1 MTGERRKQP
10 RVPKRFEGT
19 WRGASGA
26 MRCTVGDIS
35 LTGCYVHG
43 LAAPA
48 RGENTIV
55 TITFRP
61 NASIELPGK
70 VVYTDAGMGF
80 AVQFQ
85 DLDEALA
92 KRLSVM
98 IEQNKAE
105 AAVV

>member
-1 MTGERRKQP
+1 
-10 RVPKRFEGT
+10 
-19 WRGASGA
+19 

-48 RGENTIV
+48 KGESTIV
-55 TITFRP
+55 SIAFRP
-61 NASIELPGK
+61 NVSIELSGK

-85 DLDEALA
+85 DLDEART
-92 KRLSVM
+92 KRLSAL
-98 IEQNKAE
+98 IEEHKAE
-105 AAVV
+105 TAIA

>member
-10 RVPKRFEGT
+10 RVPKRIEGT

-48 RGENTIV
+48 IGESTIV
-55 TITFRP
+55 SIAFP

-80 AVQFQ
+80 GVQFQ

-92 KRLSVM
+92 KRLGAL
-98 IEQNKAE
+98 IELHKAQ
-105 AAVV
+105 AAIA